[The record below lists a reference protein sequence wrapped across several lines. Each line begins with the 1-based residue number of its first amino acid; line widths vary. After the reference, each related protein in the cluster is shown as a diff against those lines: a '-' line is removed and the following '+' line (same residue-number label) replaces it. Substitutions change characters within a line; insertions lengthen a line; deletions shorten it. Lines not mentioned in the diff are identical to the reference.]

1 MEAPQPLNY
10 QSQADF
16 KRETGG
22 LFGPD
27 QVQIWTQFAH
37 QFGGRLNDELPRK
50 PRVSISAAGWKLT
63 LDVEQIGEYSFTR
76 MRAAYVNPQR
86 FRFMLWREGFFSKIG
101 KLLGMEDIQIGH
113 DDFDSEFVVRS
124 NQPEQVRRL
133 LSNAALRQLLHLQP
147 PFEMMVKDGQ
157 CYAANDYARP
167 IDELQYRTRGV
178 ARDLVTLHNLHDL
191 FTTTLGLLREMGAAD
206 ETGEGLAPFC
216 R

>member
-1 MEAPQPLNY
+1 VEAPQPLNY

-16 KRETGG
+16 KKETGG

-27 QVQIWTQFAH
+27 QVQIWSQFAD
-37 QFGGRLNDELPRK
+37 QFGARLDDTVPRK
-50 PRVSISAAGWKLT
+50 PRVSIPERGWKLT

-101 KLLGMEDIQIGH
+101 KLLGMEDIQVGH

-124 NQPEQVRRL
+124 NQPEQIRRL
-133 LSNAALRQLLHLQP
+133 LSNAPLRRLLHLQP
-147 PFEMMVKDGQ
+147 PFEMMVRDGQ
-157 CYAANDYARP
+157 CYAGNDYAKP
-167 IDELQYRTRGV
+167 IDELQYRMRGV

-191 FTTTLGLLREMGAAD
+191 FTTTLELLRQMGATY
-206 ETGEGLAPFC
+206 ETSEPT
-216 R
+216 